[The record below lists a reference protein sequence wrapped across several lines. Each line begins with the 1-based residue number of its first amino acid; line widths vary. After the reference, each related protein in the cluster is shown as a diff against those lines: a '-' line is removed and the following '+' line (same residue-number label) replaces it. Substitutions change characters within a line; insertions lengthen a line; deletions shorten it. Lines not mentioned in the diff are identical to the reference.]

1 MYFDYFDIPYKE
13 TNLMLNNKN
22 TSSWTKNLRLSEK
35 NCISDEKYN
44 AVKKLLKFLIEKN
57 QIVINNFLNIYKIN
71 K

>member
-1 MYFDYFDIPYKE
+1 
-13 TNLMLNNKN
+13 MLNNKN

-44 AVKKLLKFLIEKN
+44 AVKKLLKFLKEKN